1 MNKKLSTLGLSIL
14 LLVSGCN
21 NNVSS
26 SSTTSSS
33 TISSSSS
40 SSSVFKGYV
49 DLADAYSNT
58 INYGLQLTDR
68 PITSYAEIYTDQMF
82 YFDITRTGF
91 VELDSDE
98 GYLHSFT
105 TKHVGDDN
113 TVKEM
118 VLYGRVAPV
127 DYLKELE
134 LKTI

>member
-91 VELDSDE
+91 VSLPS
-98 GYLHSFT
+98 SFIFNIKLIT
-105 TKHVGDDN
+105 
-113 TVKEM
+113 
-118 VLYGRVAPV
+118 
-127 DYLKELE
+127 
-134 LKTI
+134 